1 MGFGSSLNTQ
11 SYTLQCNGGMTT
23 EWMAGFLSRFKE
35 HNVNIRQ
42 LEWLPDPV
50 SPEKAYQLKLS
61 FDLPLVQ
68 ETPVVSHP
76 FLRLV
81 NLALDAIPDKRIS
94 TLQPV

>member
-11 SYTLQCNGGMTT
+11 SYTLLCNGEMTA
-23 EWMAGFLSRFKE
+23 EWMTRFLSRFKE

-42 LEWLPDPV
+42 LEWLPDPIA
-50 SPEKAYQLKLS
+50 PGEAYQLKLS

-68 ETPVVSHP
+68 EASVVSHP

-81 NLALDAIPDKRIS
+81 SLALDTLPNKRIS
-94 TLQPV
+94 TLQPA